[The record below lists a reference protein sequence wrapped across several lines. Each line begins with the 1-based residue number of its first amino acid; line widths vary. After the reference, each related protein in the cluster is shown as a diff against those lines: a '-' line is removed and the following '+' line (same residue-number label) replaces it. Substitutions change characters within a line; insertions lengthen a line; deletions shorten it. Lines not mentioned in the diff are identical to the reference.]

1 MNSYNETVSVKPARD
16 YWFDN
21 IKGLLM
27 IAVVTGHLTA
37 QIIKYSNMMTT
48 LYYILN
54 CFHMGAFLILTGYL
68 SKRRINE
75 KDYVSVICKNIIPY
89 LSAQILM
96 YLTSV
101 LFKNGLKAANAT
113 YLDRSH
119 FTFSLPIFQLWYLA
133 SIILY
138 AFFCIKAQPKRKP
151 LLFMSTAIAA
161 SLLCG
166 YFQQIN
172 VFRISKAIGFFPFFL
187 LGYFLTPEFMEKVK
201 KKWYSVVLALCVWC
215 GYLFFMSNREWTKGL
230 KSLFGLATRYQDFPA
245 VYGNLSPV
253 LVRLLFLL
261 LVPVVAIA
269 FYALCP
275 RKKTIFTK
283 LGQNSMYIFVLHGI
297 ITVWARCLEYR
308 FHYLKYIN
316 TWYLKLAFILVAVL
330 ITFILG
336 SNRVKKIFKPVLEP
350 DFQKL
355 IRKFVS

>member
-201 KKWYSVVLALCVWC
+201 KKWYSVVLEIGRASC
-215 GYLFFMSNREWTKGL
+215 RE
-230 KSLFGLATRYQDFPA
+230 
-245 VYGNLSPV
+245 
-253 LVRLLFLL
+253 
-261 LVPVVAIA
+261 
-269 FYALCP
+269 
-275 RKKTIFTK
+275 
-283 LGQNSMYIFVLHGI
+283 
-297 ITVWARCLEYR
+297 
-308 FHYLKYIN
+308 
-316 TWYLKLAFILVAVL
+316 
-330 ITFILG
+330 
-336 SNRVKKIFKPVLEP
+336 RV
-350 DFQKL
+350 
-355 IRKFVS
+355 